1 MQENQLVGSVNWT
14 GSTVETA
21 VVTETKEVLTDTVK
35 LGYIKALIDE
45 NVDTLRKHKDVYAVY
60 NDTDLGSI
68 ITRMEQ
74 NIIQLRKME
83 YSLTD

>member
-1 MQENQLVGSVNWT
+1 MEGGKLVSSVNWT
-14 GSTVETA
+14 GSTIETA
-21 VVTETKEVLTDTVK
+21 VVTETKEVLTDAVK
-35 LGYIKALIDE
+35 LGYIKGLIDE
-45 NVDTLRKHKDVYAVY
+45 NVNTLRKHKDVYAVY

>member
-21 VVTETKEVLTDTVK
+21 VVTETKEVLTDAVK
-35 LGYIKALIDE
+35 LGYIKGLIDE
-45 NVDTLRKHKDVYAVY
+45 NVNTLRKHKDVYSVY
-60 NDTDLGSI
+60 QDTDLGSI